1 MHQLSFT
8 GREQRNCFL
17 FFRYGPEPELM
28 SFLLL
33 GNSTAAFFFFFT
45 LFFLPDCDE
54 RVALLISFTL
64 SSARCHIYV
73 ISYTV
78 IYIIL
83 LFGNVCVSV
92 RSHR

>member
-8 GREQRNCFL
+8 GREQRNCFFSFATVLNLSLCLSFFWETPPL
-17 FFRYGPEPELM
+17 F
-28 SFLLL
+28 S
-33 GNSTAAFFFFFT
+33 FFFT
-45 LFFLPDCDE
+45 LFFLTDCDE